1 MSENIHVFWDE
12 RVLDHDTGS
21 GFWEA
26 APSELLAEQELHPE
40 SAPRIRNMRAVLERG
55 PVAGHVVWHPGRLA
69 TEAELT
75 TVHTRSYVD
84 DVRAL
89 CERGGSARH
98 WLTSTTTVTPGSWEP
113 LLAAAGTCLAAV
125 DAVLDGSCEMAYA
138 LVRPPGHHA
147 QPEQADGYCV
157 FGHAALAAQRARDR
171 GVERVAVIDWDV
183 HHGNGTQE
191 IFYDRPDVLTVSL
204 HMAHGAWGRTHPQ
217 TGSPD
222 ELGRGAGTG
231 HNINIELPVGS
242 GDRAYAD
249 AIERIVWPVLRRYR
263 PGLIVAASGQD
274 AATFDA
280 NGQHN
285 VTMAGFHRI
294 GTLLGEMSRELTD
307 GRLVL
312 TQEGGYARSYA
323 AYCLHATVEGLLGRE
338 SSLADPIAYVPDDI
352 TRGDAALDRVREAL
366 APHWAL

>member
-1 MSENIHVFWDE
+1 MSDTVHVFWDA
-12 RVLDHDTGS
+12 RVLDHDTGA

-26 APSELLAEQELHPE
+26 APSALLAESELHPE
-40 SAPRIRNMRAVLERG
+40 SAPRIRNMKSVLERG
-55 PVAGHVVWHPGRLA
+55 PIAERIVWHPGRLA

-75 TVHTRSYVD
+75 TVHDRAYVDRVRAFCAAEAGTRS
-84 DVRAL
+84 
-89 CERGGSARH
+89 
-98 WLTSTTTVTPGSWEP
+98 WLTSTTTVTGGSWEP
-113 LLAAAGTCLAAV
+113 LLAAAGTALAAT
-125 DAVLDGSCEMAYA
+125 DAVLDGSCDMAYA
-138 LVRPPGHHA
+138 LIRPPGHHA
-147 QPEQADGYCV
+147 QPTQADGYCV
-157 FGHAALAAQRARDR
+157 FGHAALAAQRARER
-171 GVERVAVIDWDV
+171 GVERVAVVDWDV

-191 IFYDRPDVLTVSL
+191 CFYGRSDVLTFSL
-204 HMAHGAWGRTHPQ
+204 HMAHGAWGASHPQ

-222 ELGRGAGTG
+222 ELGRGTG
-231 HNINIELPVGS
+231 LGYNVNVELPVGA

-249 AIERIVWPVLRRYR
+249 AFERVVLPILRQFQ
-263 PGLIVAASGQD
+263 PELIVAASGQD

-294 GTLLGEMSRELTD
+294 GSLLGEISRELTD

-323 AYCLHATVEGLLGRE
+323 AYCLHATLEGLLGQE
-338 SSLADPIAYVPDDI
+338 ASLADPIAYVPDDI
-352 TRGDAALDRVREAL
+352 TRGDAAIDRVRAVL